1 MLCAWESECHLLS
14 FCSRENREREKDK
27 DKDIERKRCTKK
39 HSTWYNIVIGKR
51 WFARNKLAH
60 LHWFKA
66 IRFATNWT
74 AVFSRSARG
83 QWVAVGWFVWLVWL
97 VSSRCIHLHGQR
109 LGVAL
114 RELGFW
120 GMDME
125 VQALRDLP
133 LALLPSGPAALVAAW
148 DIIDPSKE
156 STSWTRSSTGEPS
169 EVLSI
174 PRYDISAIEILDP
187 GILNGLY
194 WLTANPNECFV
205 LICFDF
211 SPMFTDLCVVK
222 ILSVCVFFIFV
233 LFFM

>member
-1 MLCAWESECHLLS
+1 M
-14 FCSRENREREKDK
+14 
-27 DKDIERKRCTKK
+27 
-39 HSTWYNIVIGKR
+39 
-51 WFARNKLAH
+51 
-60 LHWFKA
+60 
-66 IRFATNWT
+66 
-74 AVFSRSARG
+74 
-83 QWVAVGWFVWLVWL
+83 WL

-114 RELGFW
+114 RELVFW

-222 ILSVCVFFIFV
+222 ILSVCVFFYFCFV
-233 LFFM
+233 FYVIPPVTGVAALLDILLWGNVFGQLSVRIGGIYIPPAIDCT

>member
-1 MLCAWESECHLLS
+1 MLPTGLLC
-14 FCSRENREREKDK
+14 FR
-27 DKDIERKRCTKK
+27 
-39 HSTWYNIVIGKR
+39 
-51 WFARNKLAH
+51 
-60 LHWFKA
+60 
-66 IRFATNWT
+66 
-74 AVFSRSARG
+74 AVHEVS
-83 QWVAVGWFVWLVWL
+83 GW
-97 VSSRCIHLHGQR
+97 R
-109 LGVAL
+109 LGGSCGSCGLCRRDAFTYMGSGWGTGDLHVAL